1 MAIYEVNPLQDPRWQ
16 ALVDSHP
23 YASVFHDT
31 AWLKSLRSA
40 YGYEP
45 AVISTCPPSLPLTN
59 GFVFCRV
66 TSWLTGRRYVSL
78 PFSDH
83 CDPLVDDVQQMHE
96 LLLHMKAMVDRS
108 RWKYV
113 ELRPTSVGP
122 TDKISYGRSNSFYLH
137 RLDLRKTKSELFRGL
152 HKDCAQRKV
161 KRAERESLR
170 YDEGISEA
178 LLESFYRL
186 LVKSRRIQNLPPQPM
201 AWFRSLIAAFGGRLK
216 IRLASKDGVPV
227 ASIMTLLHRRTMV
240 YKYGCADRQFNKYG
254 GMALL
259 FWRTI
264 EEASDKSL
272 DELDL
277 GRSELDNSGLVAFKE
292 HWGAKRY
299 LLNYWRYPLAAAAVE
314 TQLRARIVRKMFS
327 VPADWPLIAA
337 GRLLYRHIG

>member
-23 YASVFHDT
+23 YASVFHET

-45 AVISTCPPSLPLTN
+45 AVVSTCPPSLPLTN

-83 CDPLVDDVQQMHE
+83 CDPLVEDVQQMHE
-96 LLLHMKAMVDRS
+96 LLLHMKAMVDHS

-122 TDKISYGRSNSFYLH
+122 TDKTSYGRSNSFYLH

>member
-23 YASVFHDT
+23 YASVFHET

-83 CDPLVDDVQQMHE
+83 CDPFVH
-96 LLLHMKAMVDRS
+96 LLHMKAMVDRS